1 MPSLQEILAG
11 QLLFYFH
18 DFLYISLFLTHFISV
33 FENTYSITGKQTK
46 WTSMFWKEKALI

>member
-18 DFLYISLFLTHFISV
+18 DFLYVSLFLTHFISV

-46 WTSMFWKEKALI
+46 